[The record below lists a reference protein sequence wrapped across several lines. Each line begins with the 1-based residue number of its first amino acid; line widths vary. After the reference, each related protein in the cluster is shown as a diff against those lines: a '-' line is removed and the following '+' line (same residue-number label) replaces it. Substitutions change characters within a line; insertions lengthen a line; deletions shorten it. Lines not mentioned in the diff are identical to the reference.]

1 MNFPADIWPKVLS
14 LMEGD
19 MTATTINTWF
29 DDATPVALDANRFVL
44 HTPSNFKRDIIMARY
59 LPVIQKALHELFSAD
74 FEVVVLGEGELEDFG
89 KKKTDDVF
97 LPGTEEYTFERF
109 VVGASNK
116 FAHAAAQAVAERP
129 AQTYNPLFI
138 YGESGLG
145 KTHLL
150 YAIAHKIH
158 QNHPDYRI
166 VYIKGDSFTNELIQA
181 IREGRNPE
189 FREKYRSADV
199 FLMDDVQFIAGRE
212 STQEEMFH
220 TFNTL
225 YEAGRQIVF
234 TADRP
239 PKEMLRLDDRL
250 RTRFEWG
257 LPVDIQPPDYETRV
271 AIIKN
276 KAIRRGMNLPDPVL
290 QYIAENITSNVRQ
303 IEGTVN
309 KILAF
314 QELMGES
321 VDVDTVTRAVRD
333 MFKDKADFLPSPD
346 IIIDEVSKFY
356 NIDADALRGQGRTK
370 DTALARQIAMYQIRR
385 MTNLSLKEIGK
396 EFEGRDHTT
405 VMHSI
410 DRIEKLT
417 KTNPEI
423 AEVIKDIN
431 ANINARYAL
440 YEVVCLI
447 RNELDQVTRT
457 SLCALTTGNALLLVD
472 NSNTVYNMDRVKLT
486 CLYTAS
492 GTETSK
498 GTSLGAAA
506 RNCIC
511 DFVAVVNTIVVVFHS
526 CLIASTFTFYEC
538 NFLQRN

>member
-1 MNFPADIWPKVLS
+1 MNLPADLWAKVLS
-14 LMEGD
+14 LMEGE

-29 DDATPVALDANRFVL
+29 DDAAAVALEANRFVI
-44 HTPSNFKRDIIMARY
+44 HTPSNFKRDIIQARY
-59 LPVIQKALHELFSAD
+59 VPVIQKALHELFSAE
-74 FEVVVLGEGELEDFG
+74 FEVVVLGEGELEGYG
-89 KKKTDDVF
+89 KPPEDVF
-97 LPGTEEYTFERF
+97 LPGTEEYTFDRF
-109 VVGASNK
+109 VVGSSNK
-116 FAHAAAQAVAERP
+116 FAHAAALAVAEQP
-129 AQTYNPLFI
+129 AKTYNPLFI

-158 QNHPDYRI
+158 RNHPEYRI

-290 QYIAENITSNVRQ
+290 Q
-303 IEGTVN
+303 
-309 KILAF
+309 
-314 QELMGES
+314 
-321 VDVDTVTRAVRD
+321 
-333 MFKDKADFLPSPD
+333 
-346 IIIDEVSKFY
+346 
-356 NIDADALRGQGRTK
+356 
-370 DTALARQIAMYQIRR
+370 
-385 MTNLSLKEIGK
+385 
-396 EFEGRDHTT
+396 
-405 VMHSI
+405 
-410 DRIEKLT
+410 
-417 KTNPEI
+417 
-423 AEVIKDIN
+423 
-431 ANINARYAL
+431 
-440 YEVVCLI
+440 
-447 RNELDQVTRT
+447 
-457 SLCALTTGNALLLVD
+457 
-472 NSNTVYNMDRVKLT
+472 
-486 CLYTAS
+486 
-492 GTETSK
+492 
-498 GTSLGAAA
+498 
-506 RNCIC
+506 
-511 DFVAVVNTIVVVFHS
+511 
-526 CLIASTFTFYEC
+526 
-538 NFLQRN
+538 

>member
-1 MNFPADIWPKVLS
+1 MNSAAEIWERVLS
-14 LMEGD
+14 ILKQN
-19 MTATTINTWF
+19 MTETTISTWF
-29 DDATPVALDANRFVL
+29 SDIEPVALDENRFILSVP
-44 HTPSNFKRDIIMARY
+44 TEFKRDILISRY
-59 LPVIQKALHELFSAD
+59 AEDIKRALYDLFSAD
-74 FEVVVLGEGELEDFG
+74 LDVVILGEEG
-89 KKKTDDVF
+89 KTQFQKPEAPSRF

-109 VVGASNK
+109 VVGNSNK
-116 FAHAAAQAVAERP
+116 LAHAAALAVAEHP
-129 AQTYNPLFI
+129 AENYNPLFI
-138 YGESGLG
+138 HGESGLG

-150 YAIAHKIH
+150 YAIAHTIH
-158 QNHPDYRI
+158 KNHPDYKI
-166 VYIKGDSFTNELIQA
+166 VYIRGEDFTNELIRD
-181 IREGRNPE
+181 IRAGKNQE
-189 FREKYRSADV
+189 FRDKYRSADV

-396 EFEGRDHTT
+396 EFDNRDHTT
-405 VMHSI
+405 VLHSI
-410 DRIEKLT
+410 ERIEDLIKVD
-417 KTNPEI
+417 PEK
-423 AEVIKDIN
+423 AEIIKDITS
-431 ANINARYAL
+431 NINIRY
-440 YEVVCLI
+440 E
-447 RNELDQVTRT
+447 
-457 SLCALTTGNALLLVD
+457 
-472 NSNTVYNMDRVKLT
+472 
-486 CLYTAS
+486 
-492 GTETSK
+492 
-498 GTSLGAAA
+498 
-506 RNCIC
+506 
-511 DFVAVVNTIVVVFHS
+511 
-526 CLIASTFTFYEC
+526 
-538 NFLQRN
+538 

>member
-1 MNFPADIWPKVLS
+1 MNPAADVWSKVIT
-14 LMEGD
+14 LMQPD

-29 DDATPVALDANRFVL
+29 DDATAVALEDDRFVL
-44 HTPSNFKRDIIMARY
+44 YSPTRFKRDIIATRY
-59 LPVIQKALHELFSAD
+59 VGKIQAALRELFSCD
-74 FEVVVLGEGELEDFG
+74 MDVVVLTEGELDQYSQPEKDNF
-89 KKKTDDVF
+89 F
-97 LPGTEEYTFERF
+97 PGTEEYTFERF
-109 VVGASNK
+109 VVGSSNK
-116 FAHAAAQAVAERP
+116 FAHAAARAVADNP
-129 AQTYNPLFI
+129 GKSYNPLFI

-158 QNHPDYRI
+158 ADHPDYRI
-166 VYIKGDSFTNELIQA
+166 VYIKGDAFTNELIQA

-333 MFKDKADFLPSPD
+333 MFKDKADFLPSPE
-346 IIIDEVSKFY
+346 IIIDEVGKFY
-356 NIDADALRGQGRTK
+356 GIDPDAIRGQGRTK

-417 KTNPEI
+417 KQSPEI

-431 ANINARYAL
+431 ANINARY
-440 YEVVCLI
+440 E
-447 RNELDQVTRT
+447 
-457 SLCALTTGNALLLVD
+457 
-472 NSNTVYNMDRVKLT
+472 
-486 CLYTAS
+486 
-492 GTETSK
+492 
-498 GTSLGAAA
+498 
-506 RNCIC
+506 
-511 DFVAVVNTIVVVFHS
+511 
-526 CLIASTFTFYEC
+526 
-538 NFLQRN
+538 